1 MADEDAIYVDVIP
14 RLDEAAADEAEKK
27 LRDKF
32 KDAAKDIGDNVKDA
46 FDNLGDHVKD
56 AFSKDNI
63 RDAIKGARETI
74 NDAMESD
81 LGQELQQK
89 ARERVDDVVQ
99 DLAKRAGGAIGET
112 LRDAVGGDIID
123 GTIDK
128 VQSLKDSL
136 HALHSGDITGGLK
149 GLSDSLHG
157 ILPNDFMTH
166 VDGVVKAF
174 SDAHETITNAIH
186 DTVDSG
192 KELREVL
199 GFAEASGGLGL
210 LSGLSE
216 LAGPAALA
224 GAGAYALLGPGGVSD
239 RIGTGIYN
247 ATASDSF
254 LFHDQGIPVPERAL
268 SPYAPTPAGISAS
281 IPGLNQAAPSTMT
294 PASQLP
300 SFAPYDMPD
309 DPRNP
314 SNQPRYVAPPI
325 APASTGSASVQAQE
339 AVVSAGAASITA
351 GSLSLG
357 GLSLPTPQ
365 VIVQGGGARDSAL
378 SGLGM
383 GAPKVWWNPGGKGGA
398 AGTGAPDI
406 TSFPGH
412 AAGGQVLPGDSPG
425 FDNLLGML
433 PGGGMVGLEGGEFVV
448 NPGATQSNLGL
459 LQAINAS
466 DHFDIGGLLGGGTD
480 VHESGGPLQS
490 VLGGGGS
497 QGKPNAAGQ
506 GPGAATS
513 PMKAAGEPSP
523 AQTIIPQGQGKG
535 LGISGGILG
544 GAEGAAAGAA
554 DMFAPGSGAA
564 VQLGMQEANRAI
576 EFGVK
581 AGITAGIEAP
591 LDTFWLSDSGLADP
605 SHSWFGKLGLNLIG
619 KTGGALQQNLAGLT
633 QAPLTPGQGQ
643 GSPLGGQQKEAGPS
657 IHIENQHNYSDTDHE
672 ANNRSL
678 VNQMGAYQY

>member
-1 MADEDAIYVDVIP
+1 VADEDAIYVDVIA
-14 RLDEAAADEAEKK
+14 RLDEASADEVERK

-32 KDAAKDIGDNVKDA
+32 KDAAKDLGDNVKGAFDHLGDHVKDA
-46 FDNLGDHVKD
+46 FSRDNVKGAIENLGDDVKDVLSRDTVKGVFENLGDHVKD
-56 AFSKDNI
+56 AFSRDNFSGAI
-63 RDAIKGARETI
+63 THVRDAFG
-74 NDAMESD
+74 SD
-81 LGQELQQK
+81 LGKEI
-89 ARERVDDVVQ
+89 V
-99 DLAKRAGGAIGET
+99 
-112 LRDAVGGDIID
+112 
-123 GTIDK
+123 
-128 VQSLKDSL
+128 
-136 HALHSGDITGGLK
+136 GGLK
-149 GLSDSLHG
+149 EALTSLTSHDLQAGVGGLNTLLG
-157 ILPNDFMTH
+157 GNVPILNEADDLLSKFDQIKSKLQETH
-166 VDGVVKAF
+166 
-174 SDAHETITNAIH
+174 
-186 DTVDSG
+186 DSG
-192 KELREVL
+192 KEM
-199 GFAEASGGLGL
+199 AELFGGSALVDKFGGPL
-210 LSGLSE
+210 LKM
-216 LAGPAALA
+216 
-224 GAGAYALLGPGGVSD
+224 LGPEALIMATVSQTD
-239 RIGTGIYN
+239 REHFGKDLPKFF
-247 ATASDSF
+247 DSF
-254 LFHDQGIPVPERAL
+254 LGGD
-268 SPYAPTPAGISAS
+268 
-281 IPGLNQAAPSTMT
+281 IPGILKSGGSLALDSMHDT
-294 PASQLP
+294 PFNLFGATRYPWESEPKTSVTETRPHWSQLP
-300 SFAPYDMPD
+300 DGGTAYSGGQGHSWDNDAWFFPG
-309 DPRNP
+309 
-314 SNQPRYVAPPI
+314 QPAPPPLQV
-325 APASTGSASVQAQE
+325 AGGGRENVTAQQ
-339 AVVSAGAASITA
+339 AVVSAGAAVISA

-357 GLSLPTPQ
+357 GISLP
-365 VIVQGGGARDSAL
+365 GARMPSDH
-378 SGLGM
+378 
-383 GAPKVWWNPGGKGGA
+383 APTT
-398 AGTGAPDI
+398 TGAKSWFSSGGVIPGE
-406 TSFPGH
+406 SPGH
-412 AAGGQVLPGDSPG
+412 
-425 FDNLLGML
+425 DNMFGML
-433 PGGGMVGLEGGEFVV
+433 PGGRPIGLEGGEFVV